1 MKRIYRSIAVTVLA
15 ALMALPMVVRAEE
28 DNRKIVQEI
37 NVRRNP
43 QSGGLVD
50 NPTFTYLGE
59 TPKTMRER
67 LNTEFNFET
76 TIGGETYKLE
86 VRSIE
91 FFRTEIIK
99 GNKKISTATRID
111 KNSETGVYPSKMS
124 LVLAFKEKEN
134 HKNFK
139 FTTDPPYT
147 SLKIG
152 GETKVIGRITSIQ
165 GEHRYVDGAGFDLD
179 IYPYRKIQ
187 FSSVGRKNK
196 FSKVGRNE
204 ELEKLMIPIEVSTT
218 HKLSAILKKNG
229 EQNDGALVEYKLNDA
244 NHKSVW
250 YNKNAN
256 GGFDMIKPEEVD
268 VSSYGLDDKGVPKED
283 TLDFTLQELND
294 GELLPYLEAM
304 DVRFKANDKINEKTL
319 IEKAIKVAT
328 PDYFGQPD
336 KRDLNE
342 IDVYVGNKKI
352 EEADFEEAKA
362 AAGLPVVYRYKNL
375 AYKAKVF
382 IETAPNPPAPA
393 PQPEPKQQEKTGNTY
408 FDLGR
413 NFLPTCPDSKCAK
426 AGTNAKKD
434 DVPNTAA
441 AANN

>member
-1 MKRIYRSIAVTVLA
+1 
-15 ALMALPMVVRAEE
+15 
-28 DNRKIVQEI
+28 
-37 NVRRNP
+37 
-43 QSGGLVD
+43 
-50 NPTFTYLGE
+50 
-59 TPKTMRER
+59 
-67 LNTEFNFET
+67 
-76 TIGGETYKLE
+76 
-86 VRSIE
+86 
-91 FFRTEIIK
+91 
-99 GNKKISTATRID
+99 
-111 KNSETGVYPSKMS
+111 
-124 LVLAFKEKEN
+124 
-134 HKNFK
+134 
-139 FTTDPPYT
+139 
-147 SLKIG
+147 
-152 GETKVIGRITSIQ
+152 
-165 GEHRYVDGAGFDLD
+165 
-179 IYPYRKIQ
+179 
-187 FSSVGRKNK
+187 
-196 FSKVGRNE
+196 
-204 ELEKLMIPIEVSTT
+204 
-218 HKLSAILKKNG
+218 
-229 EQNDGALVEYKLNDA
+229 
-244 NHKSVW
+244 
-250 YNKNAN
+250 
-256 GGFDMIKPEEVD
+256 MIKPEEVD

-393 PQPEPKQQEKTGNTY
+393 PQPQPKQQEKTGNTY

-413 NFLPTCPDSKCAK
+413 NFLPNCPDSKCAK

>member
-1 MKRIYRSIAVTVLA
+1 MKKIYRSIAVTVLA

-37 NVRRNP
+37 NVSRNP

-59 TPKTMRER
+59 TPKTMKER
-67 LNTEFNFET
+67 LNDEFNFET

-91 FFRTEIIK
+91 FLRTEIIK

-124 LVLAFKEKEN
+124 LVLAFKDRVN

-139 FTTDPPYT
+139 FNTTVPPYT

-152 GETKVIGRITSIQ
+152 GETKVIGRITFVQ
-165 GEHRYVDGAGFDLD
+165 GEPRYVDGAGFDLD

-218 HKLSAILKKNG
+218 HKLSAILKKMANKMM
-229 EQNDGALVEYKLNDA
+229 EHWLNI
-244 NHKSVW
+244 S
-250 YNKNAN
+250 
-256 GGFDMIKPEEVD
+256 
-268 VSSYGLDDKGVPKED
+268 
-283 TLDFTLQELND
+283 
-294 GELLPYLEAM
+294 
-304 DVRFKANDKINEKTL
+304 
-319 IEKAIKVAT
+319 
-328 PDYFGQPD
+328 
-336 KRDLNE
+336 
-342 IDVYVGNKKI
+342 
-352 EEADFEEAKA
+352 
-362 AAGLPVVYRYKNL
+362 
-375 AYKAKVF
+375 
-382 IETAPNPPAPA
+382 
-393 PQPEPKQQEKTGNTY
+393 
-408 FDLGR
+408 
-413 NFLPTCPDSKCAK
+413 
-426 AGTNAKKD
+426 
-434 DVPNTAA
+434 
-441 AANN
+441 